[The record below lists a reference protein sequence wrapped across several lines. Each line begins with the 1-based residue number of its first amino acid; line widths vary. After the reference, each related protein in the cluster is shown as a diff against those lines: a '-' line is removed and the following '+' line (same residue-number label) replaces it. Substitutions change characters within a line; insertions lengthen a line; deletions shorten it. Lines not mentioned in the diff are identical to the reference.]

1 MAVGGVVSD
10 HVWHRGRLCE
20 GGACV
25 EIASGHEGV
34 MLRSTLNPDAP
45 LAMSHDEWQAFL
57 ADAKAG
63 LFDEV

>member
-1 MAVGGVVSD
+1 
-10 HVWHRGRLCE
+10 
-20 GGACV
+20 
-25 EIASGHEGV
+25 